1 MLRRILVVLFVLVVA
16 VLIAAGIVYR
26 VGVHPKVVLWVVE
39 QTWLRTTDLDAR
51 LEGDTEV
58 LGFQMGGAGHF
69 RFRKPDLYDLDLNA
83 VRLVAGPDALWAVVP
98 ALRVG
103 LKVTAKGMTPA
114 QVMAG
119 VLSGWEE
126 RDPARWVQTA
136 LSAPREVS
144 LRGVQLLNG
153 ERCWVLEWPTRT
165 GERIGGRLY
174 VSQSTRLPVKF
185 EQMDSGGQVTHTYTL
200 SQARRNVGLTP
211 SDFIYRPLPGYKLY
225 TFQYDPKD
233 PSGLRRWI
241 DQNRTALG
249 DLQQRLEEKVP
260 GAADWLKDHG
270 L

>member
-1 MLRRILVVLFVLVVA
+1 MLRRILVVLFALVVA
-16 VLIAAGIVYR
+16 LLIAAGVVYR
-26 VGVHPKVVLWVVE
+26 MGVHPQVVLWVVQ

-58 LGFQMGGAGHF
+58 LGFQVSGAGRL
-69 RFRKPDLYDLDLNA
+69 RFSKPDLYDLDLSA
-83 VRLVAGPDALWAVVP
+83 VRLVAGKDALWAIVP
-98 ALRVG
+98 ALHMG
-103 LKVTAKGMTPA
+103 LKVTAQGMTPA

-136 LSAPREVS
+136 TSSPQDVS
-144 LRGVQLLNG
+144 LRGVQVLNG
-153 ERCWVLEWPTRT
+153 ERCWVLDWPART
-165 GERIGGRLY
+165 GERIGGRLH

-200 SQARRNVGLTP
+200 TQVRRNVGLKA
-211 SDFIYRPLPGYKLY
+211 SDFEYHPLSGYRLY
-225 TFQYDPKD
+225 TYQYDPND
-233 PSGLRRWI
+233 PSGLRRLI

-249 DLQQRLEEKVP
+249 DLQQRIEEKVP
-260 GAADWLKDHG
+260 GASGWLKEHG